1 MELTPSGFE
10 DAQLRSYAAL
20 FTACFPGASHLHET
34 YLRWLYRENPAGT
47 VVGFDAWESGRLAAH
62 YVCVPASVQV
72 GGAPRRALLS
82 LNTATHPDFQ
92 GRGLF
97 TRLAEAT
104 YARGTE
110 AGYDLVFGVA
120 NANSTPGFVR
130 KLGFHLVTPLDSWI
144 GVGRLRGVDWT
155 SVGEAGFAR
164 AWPAPELAWRLRN
177 PASPVRSLALPGGS
191 TGFLAA
197 TGKPGISAWAELP
210 GDQAPE
216 ARGGAGF
223 GARVFLGRIPGRA
236 RPPAAYTRIPDRL
249 RPSPLNLIVRGL
261 GSRGGDVA
269 PDPSR
274 LFFTFLDFDAF

>member
-1 MELTPSGFE
+1 MELTPSRFE
-10 DAQLRSYAAL
+10 DGELRSYAAL
-20 FTACFPGASHLHET
+20 FAACFPGARHLDET

-47 VVGFDAWESGRLAAH
+47 VVGFDAWEDGRLAAH
-62 YVCVPASVQV
+62 YVCVPASVRL
-72 GGAPRRALLS
+72 GGTPRRALLS

-92 GRGLF
+92 GKGLF

-104 YARGTE
+104 YARGAE
-110 AGYDLVFGVA
+110 AGYDVVYGVA

-144 GVGRLRGVDWT
+144 GVGRLRGIDWT
-155 SVGEAGFAR
+155 AVEEADFAR
-164 AWPAPELAWRLRN
+164 EWPAPELGWRLRN
-177 PASPVRSLALPGGS
+177 PASPVRSLGLPHGS

-210 GDQAPE
+210 GDRAPE
-216 ARGGAGF
+216 ARGRDRL
-223 GARVFLGRIPGRA
+223 GARVFLGRLPGRA
-236 RPPAAYTRIPDRL
+236 GTRGAYMKIPDRL

-261 GSRGGDVA
+261 SENRAGVA
-269 PDPSR
+269 LDPAR